1 MSKKNKYDRYQ
12 YSLFDDA
19 ELGTTTISGGRDMR
33 PQPSVSEINAP
44 FVDLHRTSTLHFI
57 SFGSGSSGNCSY
69 LGSADEGILV
79 DAGIEPKQVVDTLKY
94 NNIPASAIK
103 GIFLTH
109 DHGDHVRY
117 VYTLTRMLRT
127 SIYCTPRVLS
137 GILRKHSISRRV
149 KDYHKPIYK
158 EIPVKLAG
166 LEITAFDV
174 PHDGSCN
181 SGYNISMGNTNFVI
195 ATDMGEI
202 IPGAQRYMN
211 EADFLMIESNYDAKM
226 LKDGTYADFLK
237 HRIMSDHGHLD
248 NVDAAKFLAEH
259 AGGRL
264 KYAFLCHLSKDNNT
278 PEIALNCAKSAIEA
292 AGHSV
297 GDGSE
302 TLAEASKD
310 VQLIALPRFE
320 ATRCY
325 KFIVNADNDK

>member
-1 MSKKNKYDRYQ
+1 
-12 YSLFDDA
+12 
-19 ELGTTTISGGRDMR
+19 
-33 PQPSVSEINAP
+33 
-44 FVDLHRTSTLHFI
+44 
-57 SFGSGSSGNCSY
+57 
-69 LGSADEGILV
+69 
-79 DAGIEPKQVVDTLKY
+79 
-94 NNIPASAIK
+94 
-103 GIFLTH
+103 
-109 DHGDHVRY
+109 Y

>member
-57 SFGSGSSGNCSY
+57 SFGSGSSGNGSY

>member
-202 IPGAQRYMN
+202 IPVAQRYMN

-325 KFIVNADNDK
+325 KFNVNADNDK

>member
-69 LGSADEGILV
+69 LGSADEGILI

-310 VQLIALPRFE
+310 VQ
-320 ATRCY
+320 
-325 KFIVNADNDK
+325 FIFNADNDK

>member
-1 MSKKNKYDRYQ
+1 
-12 YSLFDDA
+12 
-19 ELGTTTISGGRDMR
+19 MR

-211 EADFLMIESNYDAKM
+211 EADFLMIES
-226 LKDGTYADFLK
+226 
-237 HRIMSDHGHLD
+237 
-248 NVDAAKFLAEH
+248 
-259 AGGRL
+259 
-264 KYAFLCHLSKDNNT
+264 
-278 PEIALNCAKSAIEA
+278 IA
-292 AGHSV
+292 
-297 GDGSE
+297 
-302 TLAEASKD
+302 
-310 VQLIALPRFE
+310 
-320 ATRCY
+320 
-325 KFIVNADNDK
+325 

>member
-174 PHDGSCN
+174 PHDGSRN
-181 SGYNISMGNTNFVI
+181 SAYNISMGNTNFVI